1 MKILAEL
8 AIAVAAVILIV
19 TLACLLVEPAHA
31 ALHPAALERA
41 PALVSVAWAAA
52 GDVPVS
58 CPVCW
63 SKTAF
68 LMSLY
73 GAASAGAIGGFLIAA
88 MLASG
93 GRP

>member
-8 AIAVAAVILIV
+8 VIMVATVILIV
-19 TLACLLVEPAHA
+19 VLACLLVEPAHA
-31 ALHPAALERA
+31 ALHPASLERA

-52 GDVPVS
+52 GSAPVS

-63 SKTAF
+63 GRVT
-68 LMSLY
+68 LIVTIY
-73 GAASAGAIGGFLIAA
+73 AAAAAGACGGFILAA
-88 MLASG
+88 MFAAG

>member
-19 TLACLLVEPAHA
+19 VLACLLVEPAHA
-31 ALHPAALERA
+31 ALHPASLERA

-52 GDVPVS
+52 GSAPVS

-63 SKTAF
+63 SKAAF
-68 LMSLY
+68 LLVVY
-73 GAASAGAIGGFLIAA
+73 GAASAGACGGFILAA
-88 MLASG
+88 MFAAG